1 MNKAFMLK
9 LADLLEILP
18 SERFNMDYWFSYVSE
33 DDFGKPTY
41 ESSYNVALNNCGT
54 AGCVAGWTMAL
65 ANDGVYDFEA
75 VREVQDGM
83 NWLYFSDMEDMA
95 ANHLGLTHFEAQQ
108 LFHASNDSNLWVKYG
123 KELGLDSKVHKYYDD
138 YDIVTYQQIVN
149 TEEIDPAVAS
159 VLLRGLVDGRFKFDK
174 AEVFRESNFVDFTG
188 RVTEND

>member
-1 MNKAFMLK
+1 MLK

-33 DDFGKPTY
+33 TSLGDPVY
-41 ESSYNVALNNCGT
+41 ESSYSIALNECGT

-65 ANDGVYDFEA
+65 ANDGVYDFDA
-75 VREVQDGM
+75 VRNEQEYLHDGL

-108 LFHASNDSNLWVKYG
+108 LFHVSNDSNLWVKYHS
-123 KELGLDSKVHKYYDD
+123 ELGLDAVTHKYYDD
-138 YDIVTYQQIVN
+138 YDNLTHTEIVGADK
-149 TEEIDPAVAS
+149 IDAAVAA
-159 VLLRGLVDGRFKFDK
+159 VLLRGLVDGRFQFDK
-174 AEVFRESNFVDFTG
+174 AEVIRESNFVDFTG

>member
-33 DDFGKPTY
+33 DSFGKPTY

-75 VREVQDGM
+75 VREVQDGT

-108 LFHASNDSNLWVKYG
+108 LFHVSNDSNLWIKYA

-138 YDIVTYQQIVN
+138 YDNVTDQQMLV
-149 TEEIDPAVAS
+149 TESIDPAVAS

-174 AEVFRESNFVDFTG
+174 AEVFRQSNFVDFTG

>member
-33 DDFGKPTY
+33 TPFGNPAY
-41 ESSYNVALNNCGT
+41 ESSYSIALNDCGT

-65 ANDGVYDFEA
+65 ANDGVYDFES
-75 VREVQDGM
+75 VREVQDGT

-95 ANHLGLTHFEAQQ
+95 ANHLGLSHFEAQQ
-108 LFHASNDSNLWVKYG
+108 LFHVSNDSNLWIKYA
-123 KELGLDSKVHKYYDD
+123 KELGLDSEVRKYYDD
-138 YDIVTYQQIVN
+138 YDNVTDQQILV
-149 TEEIDPAVAS
+149 TESIDPAVAS

-174 AEVFRESNFVDFTG
+174 AEVFKQSYFQ
-188 RVTEND
+188 

>member
-1 MNKAFMLK
+1 MLK

>member
-1 MNKAFMLK
+1 MLK

-33 DDFGKPTY
+33 DDFGKPAY
-41 ESSYNVALNNCGT
+41 ESSYNVALNDCGT

-75 VREVQDGM
+75 GRQSQDGT

-95 ANHLGLTHFEAQQ
+95 ANYLGLTHFEAQQ
-108 LFHASNDSNLWVKYG
+108 LFHAGSDYNLWVKYG
-123 KELGLDSKVHKYYDD
+123 TELGVGSKVRKYYDED
-138 YDIVTYQQIVN
+138 DNVTYQRILD
-149 TEEIDPAVAS
+149 TEQIDPAVAS

-174 AEVFRESNFVDFTG
+174 AEVFKQSYFQ
-188 RVTEND
+188 